1 LLTVN
6 HSIISTVLQWDMKD
20 LKSRASKIEK
30 DRHGL
35 EKEQLDTLKSYGEL
49 SREQHERLRS
59 KSSKQVAPN
68 VVEEIWLI
76 TQELESRSIVSVVLS
91 EASVASILDETQ
103 HTLALEYLALQ
114 LAIRDREQITKVLC
128 RTQPDH
134 LTEAVRDVV
143 TAYEPVIRSV
153 HDAVDLSETVTDF
166 ERFLRDMVF
175 ISRPHLKDDKSKSQ
189 NEVTVPTVGDYVQ
202 LLKKHQSSCHRFLH
216 QCAKNG
222 KEVTSWFHNWAQNAA
237 AAFRPQS
244 GPLGSSL
251 DHVGSQTLA
260 SELDSI
266 FIALPEAQRE
276 KNLRILNAH
285 AEYLS
290 KLHAASALRLASVV
304 DSPVSESPILRS
316 KPHQYLFQALSR
328 SGSRSPTS
336 PKSRSTSPSRE
347 FPKYPHVTP
356 DLGPG
361 AFLARWQA
369 LLDDTMITP
378 ATAEGPIRYGRNKDV
393 QQSSKMDVDA
403 DGERR
408 DNSGLSSTDSLGNNA
423 EQMTMGQQGLR
434 ENEKMRR
441 PDVQPLVDALLPAFR
456 ELLAK
461 RACNW

>member
-1 LLTVN
+1 
-6 HSIISTVLQWDMKD
+6 
-20 LKSRASKIEK
+20 
-30 DRHGL
+30 
-35 EKEQLDTLKSYGEL
+35 
-49 SREQHERLRS
+49 
-59 KSSKQVAPN
+59 
-68 VVEEIWLI
+68 
-76 TQELESRSIVSVVLS
+76 VSVVLS
-91 EASVASILDETQ
+91 EASVASVVDETQ
-103 HTLALEYLALQ
+103 HKLALEYLAIQ

-128 RTQPDH
+128 NSQPDH

-153 HDAVDLSETVTDF
+153 HNAVDLSETVTDF
-166 ERFLRDMVF
+166 ERFLKDMVF
-175 ISRPHLKDDKSKSQ
+175 ISRPHPKDDKSRFQ

-202 LLKKHQSSCHRFLH
+202 LLKKHQSSCHKFLH

-222 KEVTSWFHNWAQNAA
+222 KEVTSWFHDWARKAA
-237 AAFRPQS
+237 AEFRRQS
-244 GPLGSSL
+244 GPLDSSL
-251 DHVGSQTLA
+251 DHVESQTLA

-266 FIALPEAQRE
+266 FIALPEAQSE

-285 AEYLS
+285 VEYLS
-290 KLHAASALRLASVV
+290 KLHAISALRLASVV

-328 SGSRSPTS
+328 SGSRSGSRSPTS
-336 PKSRSTSPSRE
+336 PNSRSTSPTRE
-347 FPKYPHVTP
+347 FPKHPHVTLA
-356 DLGPG
+356 LGPG

-393 QQSSKMDVDA
+393 QQSSKIDV

-408 DNSGLSSTDSLGNNA
+408 DNSGLSSTNSLGNNA

-434 ENEKMRR
+434 ENEKMQR

>member
-1 LLTVN
+1 
-6 HSIISTVLQWDMKD
+6 
-20 LKSRASKIEK
+20 
-30 DRHGL
+30 
-35 EKEQLDTLKSYGEL
+35 
-49 SREQHERLRS
+49 
-59 KSSKQVAPN
+59 
-68 VVEEIWLI
+68 
-76 TQELESRSIVSVVLS
+76 VSVVLS
-91 EASVASILDETQ
+91 EASVTSILDETQ
-103 HTLALEYLALQ
+103 HKLALEYLAIQ

-128 RTQPDH
+128 HTQPDH
-134 LTEAVRDVV
+134 LTEAVRDVI

-153 HDAVDLSETVTDF
+153 HNAVDLSETVTDF
-166 ERFLRDMVF
+166 ERFLKDMMF
-175 ISRPHLKDDKSKSQ
+175 ISRPHPKDDKSKSQ

-202 LLKKHQSSCHRFLH
+202 LLKKHQSSCHKFLH

-222 KEVTSWFHNWAQNAA
+222 KEVTSWFHDWARKAA

-244 GPLGSSL
+244 GPLDSSL
-251 DHVGSQTLA
+251 DLVGSCDGDGFQSLA

-266 FIALPEAQRE
+266 FIALPEAQSE
-276 KNLRILNAH
+276 KYLGILNAH

-290 KLHAASALRLASVV
+290 KLHAASALRFASVV
-304 DSPVSESPILRS
+304 DSPVSESPILRF

-336 PKSRSTSPSRE
+336 PNSRSASPTRE
-347 FPKYPHVTP
+347 FPKHPHVTP

-393 QQSSKMDVDA
+393 QQSSKIDVDA

-434 ENEKMRR
+434 ENEKMQR

>member
-1 LLTVN
+1 
-6 HSIISTVLQWDMKD
+6 
-20 LKSRASKIEK
+20 
-30 DRHGL
+30 
-35 EKEQLDTLKSYGEL
+35 
-49 SREQHERLRS
+49 
-59 KSSKQVAPN
+59 
-68 VVEEIWLI
+68 VVEEIWLTI
-76 TQELESRSIVSVVLS
+76 SELESRSVVSVVLS
-91 EASVASILDETQ
+91 EVSVASDLDEAQ
-103 HTLALEYLALQ
+103 HKLALDYLATQ

-128 RTQPDH
+128 HTQPDH
-134 LTEAVRDVV
+134 LTEAVRDIV

-153 HDAVDLSETVTDF
+153 HNAVDLSETVTDF
-166 ERFLRDMVF
+166 EHFLKDMIF
-175 ISRPHLKDDKSKSQ
+175 ISRPHLKDDKSKFQ
-189 NEVTVPTVGDYVQ
+189 NEVTMPTVGDYVQ
-202 LLKKHQSSCHRFLH
+202 LLKKHQSSCHKFLH

-222 KEVTSWFHNWAQNAA
+222 KEVTSWFHDWVRKAA
-237 AAFRPQS
+237 AAFRRQP
-244 GPLGSSL
+244 GPLNSSL
-251 DHVGSQTLA
+251 DRVDSCDGDGPRTLA

-304 DSPVSESPILRS
+304 DSPVSESPVLRQ

-336 PKSRSTSPSRE
+336 PNSRSASPTRE
-347 FPKYPHVTP
+347 FPKHLPVTP

-369 LLDDTMITP
+369 LLDDTVITP
-378 ATAEGPIRYGRNKDV
+378 ATAEGPIRYGMNKDV
-393 QQSSKMDVDA
+393 QQSSKIDVDR
-403 DGERR
+403 ERR
-408 DNSGLSSTDSLGNNA
+408 DNSGPSSTNSLGNSA
-423 EQMTMGQQGLR
+423 EQMTVGQHGWR
-434 ENEKMRR
+434 ENEKMQR